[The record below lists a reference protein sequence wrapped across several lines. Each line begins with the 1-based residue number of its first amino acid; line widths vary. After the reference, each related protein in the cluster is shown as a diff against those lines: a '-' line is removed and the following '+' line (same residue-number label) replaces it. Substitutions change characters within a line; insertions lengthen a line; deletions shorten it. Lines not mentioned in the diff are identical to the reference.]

1 MNGANQIIKK
11 ELTRVFTDKKLI
23 VSLFILPAVLI
34 IGIYYFMG
42 QMQSAMVDDIERH
55 VSNVYIQNPPED
67 LKDIMTSVNYDANM
81 SYLESGADLTA
92 IKEGILSGATDLL
105 VIFEDDFIDKVNAYK
120 DGGTI
125 PEVKTFYNPS
135 EDYSSSAR
143 NNFVDV
149 VLNAYQQKL
158 LTNRFG
164 DINQLTVFHIDVDPG
179 SSIIVDDQKA
189 SGKVFGML
197 LPYLITFMLFQG
209 AMSLGIDAITG
220 EKERGT
226 MASMLLTPLKRR
238 EIVVG
243 KLISISI
250 LASLSAAVYAL
261 SMIFAMPLMLNSFGG
276 GESMEG
282 LSLTFSA
289 LQIVELLAILLVM
302 VYLYVAVVSLASVLA
317 KTAKEAAAFVS
328 PILIVVIVAGMATM
342 FSGNEERTLGM
353 FAIPVYGNAISIQK
367 LLVDELTMQQFG
379 ATIGGT
385 LLLALILT
393 AFITKAFNS
402 EKVMFN
408 A

>member
-55 VSNVYIQNPPED
+55 VSNVYIQNSPED
-67 LKDIMTSVNYDANM
+67 LKDIMTSVNYDANLN
-81 SYLESGADLTA
+81 YLESGEDLTA

-120 DGGTI
+120 EGAAI

-164 DINQLTVFHIDVDPG
+164 DINQLTVFYIDVDPG

-342 FSGNEERTLGM
+342 FSGNEERTLSM

-367 LLVDELTMQQFG
+367 LLVGELTMQQFG